1 MTDFQSAFDK
11 PTTAINNTLST
22 QVSSAQTWSNV
33 PGALVKAASSSSGY
47 VWGYNSGF
55 DVWKCSVPCT
65 GNWSKIN
72 IPKAGNILDMT
83 VDDTTVYFLFSDGSK
98 CSLVYGPAS
107 SKDGTS
113 FVTIILSIGADKL
126 FSTHTYLWLQ
136 DPVGAKQKLPKP
148 VTMANMLPVAD
159 KTVMIT
165 SASST
170 TLYGKM
176 IATGQLVKTD
186 ETLSTAW
193 QPISGLSTLNNSKL
207 IGDNDSL
214 SALYILDPTNK
225 AYKCVGDCST
235 NQQLAPFD
243 TGNMPAMNITG
254 DPSNKQVW
262 LTSTSNGPNGNIFN
276 KIEGSNYSDILNVI
290 TPLDKT
296 RSGVIDDATKQYKQQ
311 TDVMS
316 ANNQLV
322 NFRSSLDN
330 WLTSILPVSL
340 TNGTSNADAQKI
352 QQDTQQTSAQLDQ
365 INYISPILIKLIITF
380 CVGILAYLVF
390 GFIGPMVN
398 VVVIAILIV
407 GFYVSLN
414 NDIKL
419 PPLLSPRLQ
428 FSWGTSS

>member
-1 MTDFQSAFDK
+1 MTDFQAAFDT
-11 PTTAINNTLST
+11 PTTAINNTLTT
-22 QVSSAQTWSNV
+22 QVSSVQTWSNV

-55 DVWKCSVPCT
+55 DVFKCSIPCT
-65 GNWSKIN
+65 GNWTKAN
-72 IPKAGNILDMT
+72 IPKPGTILDMT
-83 VDDTTVYFLFSDGSK
+83 IDETIVYFLFSDGSK

-107 SKDGTS
+107 STNGTS
-113 FVTIILSIGADKL
+113 FVTISLSTGANKL

-136 DPVGAKQKLPKP
+136 DSAGTKQKLPKP
-148 VTMANMLPVAD
+148 VTMSNILSVPD
-159 KTVMIT
+159 KTVLIT
-165 SASST
+165 SSSST

-193 QPISGLSTLNNSKL
+193 QPIAGLSNLNNSTL

-214 SALYILDPTNK
+214 SALYVLDPTNK
-225 AYKCVGDCST
+225 AYKCIGDCST
-235 NQQLAPFD
+235 SQELAPFD

-262 LTSTSNGPNGNIFN
+262 LTSTSNGASGNIFN

-296 RSGVIDDATKQYKQQ
+296 RSGVINDATKQYKQQ
-311 TDVMS
+311 TGVMA

-322 NFRSSLDN
+322 NFRTSLDN
-330 WLTSILPVSL
+330 WLQSILPLSV
-340 TNGTSNADAQKI
+340 TNGTSDADAQQIK
-352 QQDTQQTSAQLDQ
+352 QDTQQTSSQLDQ

-380 CVGILAYLVF
+380 CIGILAYLVF

-398 VVVIAILIV
+398 VVVVAILIV

-419 PPLLSPRLQ
+419 PLLSPRLQ